1 MGSINRALRLFI
13 LFYVVAITAPS
24 AGAGLHR
31 PADNAPDCA
40 ASHEA
45 AAGTSP
51 HGTLHAGKACKDKKA
66 YALTVTLEGAGSGR
80 VSSAPAGIFCQTDCG
95 ETFAKNTQITLSAQ
109 PYTGSAFTGWS
120 GDCSGAGPC
129 SIKLKADTAVVAN
142 FARVEPPPLTL
153 VTPYVNESDMREIND
168 FFNAQHSDGQW
179 GRIHDGLDI
188 DPNGNLR
195 PFQSACAG
203 RVRKIYVFDNQVTLI
218 IDCDATY
225 SLDYNFETQA
235 ANTGQIQL
243 SHILV
248 SEGQL
253 VAQGEVIGH
262 LYSAQNPD
270 DAHVH
275 FTLYENAVPIC
286 PAPFFTQPAHASVLN
301 LVAVAHQDVV
311 MCGSGN
317 VAPPPLVTPY
327 SFESDMASITAGYS
341 SPYSVSPWAHPH
353 SGLDIYPQGDLKP
366 LRAACSGKI
375 DALELRQD
383 GVSGNWQ
390 VEVAV
395 ACDDYVAD
403 PDLGGYFIPLTSKY
417 YFQTMSA
424 DPAVGQTQFNNIVVT
439 LGQAVAQGEVIG
451 FLMAANQDAHL
462 HFELLQFGQSKF
474 HVFGVTGIPLCPQA
488 HFSLPARNS
497 VMNLLH
503 AAWPGSELCYQ

>member
-51 HGTLHAGKACKDKKA
+51 HSTLHAGKACKDKKA

-218 IDCDATY
+218 I
-225 SLDYNFETQA
+225 
-235 ANTGQIQL
+235 
-243 SHILV
+243 
-248 SEGQL
+248 
-253 VAQGEVIGH
+253 
-262 LYSAQNPD
+262 
-270 DAHVH
+270 
-275 FTLYENAVPIC
+275 
-286 PAPFFTQPAHASVLN
+286 
-301 LVAVAHQDVV
+301 
-311 MCGSGN
+311 
-317 VAPPPLVTPY
+317 
-327 SFESDMASITAGYS
+327 
-341 SPYSVSPWAHPH
+341 
-353 SGLDIYPQGDLKP
+353 
-366 LRAACSGKI
+366 
-375 DALELRQD
+375 
-383 GVSGNWQ
+383 
-390 VEVAV
+390 
-395 ACDDYVAD
+395 
-403 PDLGGYFIPLTSKY
+403 
-417 YFQTMSA
+417 
-424 DPAVGQTQFNNIVVT
+424 
-439 LGQAVAQGEVIG
+439 
-451 FLMAANQDAHL
+451 
-462 HFELLQFGQSKF
+462 
-474 HVFGVTGIPLCPQA
+474 
-488 HFSLPARNS
+488 
-497 VMNLLH
+497 
-503 AAWPGSELCYQ
+503 